1 MHGVPLNRECGQTFL
16 QKEDLVDFDAVAV
29 TERLKAEAKALS
41 KARRKPHTY
50 AQRKSVLDVHTYE
63 LLRLD
68 QAGCSC
74 ANLKTWLAEN
84 GITVERST
92 IHRWLHRNRQNG

>member
-1 MHGVPLNRECGQTFL
+1 MMG
-16 QKEDLVDFDAVAV
+16 FDAIAV
-29 TERLKAEAKALS
+29 TERLKADAKAAS
-41 KARRKPHTY
+41 KARRKPRTY
-50 AQRKSVLDVHTYE
+50 AQRRSVLDEHTAE

-84 GITVERST
+84 GISVERST
-92 IHRWLHRNRQNG
+92 ISRWLHRNRQIG

>member
-1 MHGVPLNRECGQTFL
+1 M
-16 QKEDLVDFDAVAV
+16 DFDAIAV
-29 TERLKAEAKALS
+29 TERLKADAKALS
-41 KARRKPHTY
+41 KSRRKPRTY
-50 AQRKSVLDVHTYE
+50 AQRRSVLDEHTAE

-84 GITVERST
+84 RISVERST
-92 IHRWLHRNRQNG
+92 ISRWLHRNRQIG